1 MPSTEDAY
9 TLPDLA
15 EMADVTPRTVRY
27 YIAQGLLPTPSQLGP
42 GARYGDRHLDRLRLI
57 KVLQRE
63 HLPLA
68 EIRARLEKM
77 DDRQVAQLAHS
88 APATT
93 KPIGSAAE
101 YVRSVLR
108 EPAPIASPR
117 LAWGS
122 RSPIDLQRTAPEPAA
137 APPAPSSIPDRSQWD
152 RISLTPDVELHV
164 RRPLPRHH
172 NRLVDR
178 LIAIARQLFEE
189 EPK

>member
-1 MPSTEDAY
+1 MTEPTCRRRRALRWAERAWTPIDSGTSHCQYGGVPTTDDAY
-9 TLPDLA
+9 TLTDLA
-15 EMADVTPRTVRY
+15 DLADVTPRTVRY

-77 DDRQVAQLAHS
+77 DDRQVAQLAQS

-93 KPIGSAAE
+93 RPSGSAAD

-108 EPAPIASPR
+108 EPAPIESPR
-117 LAWGS
+117 LAW
-122 RSPIDLQRTAPEPAA
+122 RSIEMQRTLPEPAA
-137 APPAPSSIPDRSQWD
+137 APPAPS
-152 RISLTPDVELHV
+152 
-164 RRPLPRHH
+164 
-172 NRLVDR
+172 
-178 LIAIARQLFEE
+178 
-189 EPK
+189 